1 MENNLRIL
9 VTGAAGFI
17 GFHVCEKLISLKINV
32 VGVDNLN
39 NYYDT
44 DLKKNRL
51 NNLGLGN
58 KDLDSTK
65 NKNKLFDFYK
75 IDIND
80 HLKLEEI
87 FKKHN
92 FSHVIHLA
100 AQAGVR
106 YSIENPK
113 TYIENNI
120 MGFWNIIELSRQ
132 FNIEHFIYASSSSV
146 YGSSDK
152 TPFNVNQ
159 KTDEP
164 LSLYAATKKSNELIA
179 HSYSNIYNLKTTGL
193 RFFTAYGP
201 WGRPDMAYYSFTKS
215 ILNNTQIN
223 VFNNGNLK
231 RDFTFIDDIV
241 EGVYRILISQPNY
254 NYKIYNLGNNK
265 SIGLLDFIK
274 TLESLLGEKA
284 NIIFMPHQ
292 DGDVYETC
300 ANIDPFISEH
310 QFNPTTS
317 LEVGL
322 KTFINWYKEYHKI

>member
-322 KTFINWYKEYHKI
+322 KTFINWYKEYHKT

>member
-132 FNIEHFIYASSSSV
+132 FNVEHFIYASSSSV

>member
-179 HSYSNIYNLKTTGL
+179 HSYSNIYDLKTTGL